1 MSKVTEWLANM
12 PVEYVIAIIVAL
24 FAIRM
29 VLGRY
34 KSPIARSSSEMAE
47 SAMMAIALVYLLIRP
62 FIVQAFYIP
71 SGSMIPTLEEQ
82 DHILVNKF
90 IYRFTAPKRGDIV
103 VFKCPKYAD
112 PEGIEK
118 DYIKRL
124 MGLPGDVIEVKEGVV
139 YRNGK
144 ALKEPYLLEPG
155 DIEYDMAPVKV
166 ERGKL
171 FVMGD
176 NRNNS
181 NDSHRWGVLPAEQ
194 LDRNRVLGK
203 AMVTFWPV
211 TRAGLL
217 H

>member
-1 MSKVTEWLANM
+1 M
-12 PVEYVIAIIVAL
+12 PVEYVLTIIVAL

-34 KSPIARSSSEMAE
+34 KSPVAKSSAEMAE
-47 SAMMAIALVYLLIRP
+47 SALMAIALVYLLIRP
-62 FIVQAFYIP
+62 FIVQAFFIP
-71 SGSMIPTLEEQ
+71 SGSMIPTLLERDQ
-82 DHILVNKF
+82 ILVNKF
-90 IYRFTAPKRGDIV
+90 IYRFTPPKRGDIV
-103 VFKCPKYAD
+103 VFKCPTYAD
-112 PEGIEK
+112 PDGIEK

-124 MGLPGDVIEVKEGVV
+124 MGIPGDTIEVKEGVV

-144 ALKEPYLLEPG
+144 PLKEPYTNQSDPDANFPG
-155 DIEYDMAPVKV
+155 EILYDMPPVKV
-166 ERGKL
+166 AKGEF

-181 NDSHRWGVLPAEQ
+181 NDSHRWGQ

-203 AMVTFWPV
+203 AMVTFWPIGRV
-211 TRAGLL
+211 GIL

>member
-1 MSKVTEWLANM
+1 M
-12 PVEYVIAIIVAL
+12 PIEYVLAIIVVL

-29 VLGRY
+29 ILGRH
-34 KSPIARSSSEMAE
+34 KSPVAKSSAEMAE
-47 SAMMAIALVYLLIRP
+47 SALMAIALVYLLIRP
-62 FIVQAFYIP
+62 FIVQAFFIP
-71 SGSMIPTLEEQ
+71 SGSMRPTLEER

-90 IYRFTAPKRGDIV
+90 VYRFTAPKRGDIV
-103 VFKCPKYAD
+103 VFKSPPEAD
-112 PEGIEK
+112 NRQV

-124 MGLPGDVIEVKEGVV
+124 MGLPGDVIEVKEGIV

-144 ALKEPYLLEPG
+144 PLKESYLLEPE
-155 DIEYDMAPVKV
+155 DIGYDMAPVKI
-166 ERGKL
+166 EKDKIW
-171 FVMGD
+171 VMGD

-181 NDSHRWGVLPAEQ
+181 NDSHRWGQ

-211 TRAGLL
+211 GRAGLL

>member
-1 MSKVTEWLANM
+1 MSSVTEWLANM
-12 PVEYVIAIIVAL
+12 PIEYVLATIVVL
-24 FAIRM
+24 FAVRM
-29 VLGRY
+29 VLVRH
-34 KSPIARSSSEMAE
+34 KSPVAKSSAEMAE
-47 SAMMAIALVYLLIRP
+47 SALMAVALVYLLIRP
-62 FIVQAFYIP
+62 FIVQAFFIP
-71 SGSMIPTLEEQ
+71 SGSMRPTLEER

-90 IYRFTAPKRGDIV
+90 VYRFTEPKRGDIV
-103 VFKCPKYAD
+103 VFKSPPEAD
-112 PEGIEK
+112 TRQV

-124 MGLPGDVIEVKEGVV
+124 MGLPGDTIEVKEGVV

-144 ALKEPYLLEPG
+144 PLKERYLLEQG
-155 DIEYDMAPVKV
+155 DIRYDLPPLKV
-166 ERGKL
+166 EKGRF

-181 NDSHRWGVLPAEQ
+181 NDGHRWGQ

-211 TRAGLL
+211 GRAGVL